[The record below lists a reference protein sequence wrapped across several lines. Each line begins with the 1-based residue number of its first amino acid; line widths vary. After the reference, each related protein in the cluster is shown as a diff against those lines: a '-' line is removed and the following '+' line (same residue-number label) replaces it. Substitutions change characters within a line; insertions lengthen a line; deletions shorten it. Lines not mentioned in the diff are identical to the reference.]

1 MFMAKKEKPP
11 PVTIDLATLL
21 TSARN
26 CFSGFKDPRGK
37 NIVYTLPDI
46 LMSGL
51 AMFQLKYPSLHAF
64 EQQTAAERH
73 NLRTVFG
80 ISHLCTDAQMR
91 NVLDL
96 VPPQALRPM
105 FSAYYAHLRQRGV
118 VDAYSVHKGSIVVAL
133 DGVEYFRSEQ
143 IHCDHCQ
150 VRKHRDGQMSYSHS
164 AVCAVLVCPGK
175 REVFPLEMEEIS
187 KQDGSVKN
195 DCERNATGRLLP
207 RLKEQYPKE
216 SFILTGDALYS
227 NAPCVRQ
234 IQQNEWH
241 FVLNVKPDSHTTLFE
256 GFEHRKRQKAA
267 KRLTLTDSKGQHC
280 FEWTNN
286 LPLCES
292 AGDIRVNLLR
302 YEWTDKKGV
311 KTTFT
316 WVTDLLLHQKNVQIV
331 AQIGR
336 SRWKIE
342 NETFNTLKNQG
353 YNFEHNY
360 GHGYQHLA
368 PVLALLMFLAFL
380 FDQMVQHCSRPFQAI
395 WEAAKTKIKIWEC
408 QRALFSTQYFRNF
421 KELFAA
427 MAALFE
433 VKLE

>member
-1 MFMAKKEKPP
+1 MPKKEKPP
-11 PVTIDLATLL
+11 PKIELADLLS
-21 TSARN
+21 SARKQ
-26 CFSGFKDPRGK
+26 FEGFKDPRAK
-37 NIVYTLPDI
+37 NVVYTLPDI

-73 NLRTVFG
+73 NLKTVFG
-80 ISHLCTDAQMR
+80 IRGLCTDAQLR

-96 VPPQALRPM
+96 VAPESVRPLFSSYYQQLR
-105 FSAYYAHLRQRGV
+105 SAGV
-118 VDAYSVHKGSIVVAL
+118 VEEYALHKGSVVVAL

-143 IHCDHCQ
+143 VHCDHCQ
-150 VRKHRDGQMSYSHS
+150 VRKHRDGQLSYSHS

-175 REVFPLEMEEIS
+175 REVFPLDMEEIS
-187 KQDGSVKN
+187 KQDGSIKN

-207 RLKEQYPKE
+207 RLKAQYPKQ

-234 IQQNEWH
+234 IQQNGWH
-241 FVLNVKPDSHTTLFE
+241 FVLNVKPDSHSTLFR
-256 GFEHRKRQKAA
+256 GFEHRQAQKAT
-267 KRLTLTDSKGQHC
+267 KRLSFADSNGQHT
-280 FEWTNN
+280 FEWATN
-286 LPLCES
+286 LPLCEN
-292 AGDIRVNLLR
+292 AGDLRVNMLR
-302 YEWTDKKGV
+302 YEWTDKKGA

-316 WVTDLLLHQKNVQIV
+316 WTTDLPLNQNNVQTI

-368 PVLALLMFLAFL
+368 STLALLMFLAFL
-380 FDQMVQHCSRPFQAI
+380 FDQMVQHCSQAFKSI
-395 WEAAKTKIKIWEC
+395 WEVAKTKIKIWEC
-408 QRALFSTQYFRNF
+408 QRALFSTQYFRDF

-427 MAALFE
+427 LAALFE

>member
-1 MFMAKKEKPP
+1 MAKREKARA
-11 PVTIDLATLL
+11 VLIDMANLLA
-21 TSARN
+21 SARRR
-26 CFSGFKDPRGK
+26 FEGFKDPRGK
-37 NIVYTLPDI
+37 NVVYTLPDI

-51 AMFQLKYPSLHAF
+51 AMFQMKYPSLHAF
-64 EQQTAAERH
+64 ERQTTAERH
-73 NLRTVFG
+73 NLQTIFG
-80 ISHLCTDAQMR
+80 VGDLCTDAQLR

-96 VPPQALRPM
+96 IAPESLRPV
-105 FSAYYAHLRQRGV
+105 FGSYYEQLCEAGLAEEYAV
-118 VDAYSVHKGSIVVAL
+118 YKDSVVVAL

-143 IHCDHCQ
+143 VHCDHCQ
-150 VRKHRDGQMSYSHS
+150 VRKHRDGQLSYSHS
-164 AVCAVLVCPGK
+164 AVCAVLLCPGK
-175 REVFPLEMEEIS
+175 REVFPLDMEEIS

-207 RLKEQYPKE
+207 RLKAQYPKQ
-216 SFILTGDALYS
+216 SMILTGDALYA
-227 NAPCVRQ
+227 NAPCVRN
-234 IQQNEWH
+234 IQQNGWH
-241 FVLNVKPDSHTTLFE
+241 FVLNVKPSSHATLFKA
-256 GFEHRKRQKAA
+256 FEHRKGQKATKA
-267 KRLTLTDSKGQHC
+267 LPFTDSKGQHC

-292 AGDIRVNLLR
+292 AGDIRVNMLR

-316 WVTDLLLHQKNVQIV
+316 WVTDLPLNKNNVQII

-380 FDQMVQHCSRPFQAI
+380 FDQMVQHCSHPFQAI
-395 WEAAKTKIKIWEC
+395 WMAAKTKTKIWEC

-427 MAALFE
+427 LAALFE

>member
-1 MFMAKKEKPP
+1 MPKKEKPP
-11 PVTIDLATLL
+11 SLTIDLGGLL
-21 TSARN
+21 ASARKH
-26 CFSGFKDPRGK
+26 FEALKDPRAK
-37 NIVYTLPDI
+37 NVVYSLPDI

-80 ISHLCTDAQMR
+80 IGRLCTDAQLR
-91 NVLDL
+91 NVLDF
-96 VPPQALRPM
+96 VPPHSLRPL
-105 FSAYYAHLRQRGV
+105 FSSYYEQLRVAGV
-118 VDAYSVHKGSIVVAL
+118 VDEYTVYKNSVVVAL

-150 VRKHRDGQMSYSHS
+150 VCKHRDGQLSYSHS

-175 REVFPLEMEEIS
+175 REVFPLDMEEIS
-187 KQDGSVKN
+187 KQDGSIKN

-207 RLKEQYPKE
+207 RLKEQYPKQ
-216 SFILTGDALYS
+216 SMILTGDALYS
-227 NAPCVRQ
+227 NATCVRQ
-234 IQQNEWH
+234 IQANGWH
-241 FVLNVKPDSHTTLFE
+241 FVLNIKPDSHATLFE
-256 GFEHRKRQKAA
+256 GFEHRKRQKAT
-267 KRLTLTDSKGQHC
+267 KRFTFADNKGQHS

-286 LPLCES
+286 LPLCDS
-292 AGDIRVNLLR
+292 AGDIRVNMLR

-316 WVTDLLLHQKNVQIV
+316 WTTDLLLSQNTVQII

-360 GHGYQHLA
+360 GHGYKHLA
-368 PVLALLMFLAFL
+368 STLALIMLLAFL
-380 FDQMVQHCSRPFQAI
+380 FDQIVQHCSQPFKSI

-408 QRALFSTQYFRNF
+408 QRALFSTQYFHNF

-427 MAALFE
+427 LAALFE
-433 VKLE
+433 VQLE

>member
-1 MFMAKKEKPP
+1 MAKKEKPP
-11 PVTIDLATLL
+11 PKIELAGLL
-21 TSARN
+21 DSARKR
-26 CFSGFKDPRGK
+26 FEGIHDPRAK
-37 NIVYTLPDI
+37 NVVYRLPDV

-73 NLRTVFG
+73 NLKTVFG
-80 ISHLCTDAQMR
+80 IQGLCTDAQLR

-96 VPPQALRPM
+96 VPPDSLRPL
-105 FSAYYAHLRQRGV
+105 FGSYYEQLRSGGV
-118 VDAYSVHKGSIVVAL
+118 VAEYILHKGSVVVAL

-143 IHCDHCQ
+143 VHCDHCQ
-150 VRKHRDGQMSYSHS
+150 VRKHRDGQLSYSHS

-175 REVFPLEMEEIS
+175 REVFPLDIEEIS

-207 RLKEQYPKE
+207 RLKEQYPKQ

-234 IQQNEWH
+234 IQQNGWH
-241 FVLNVKPDSHTTLFE
+241 FVLNVKPDSHSTLFR
-256 GFEHRKRQKAA
+256 GFEHRRTQKAT
-267 KRLTLTDSKGQHC
+267 KRLSYADSSGHHA
-280 FEWTNN
+280 FDWATN
-286 LPLCES
+286 LPLCEN
-292 AGDIRVNLLR
+292 AGDLRVNMLC
-302 YEWTDKKGV
+302 YEWTDKKGT

-316 WVTDLLLHQKNVQIV
+316 WTTDLPLSQNNVQAI

-368 PVLALLMFLAFL
+368 STLALLMFLAFL
-380 FDQMVQHCSRPFQAI
+380 FDQMVQRCSQAFKSI

-408 QRALFSTQYFRNF
+408 QRALFSTQYFHSF

-427 MAALFE
+427 LAALFE

>member
-1 MFMAKKEKPP
+1 MPKKEKPP
-11 PVTIDLATLL
+11 PPTIDLGGLL
-21 TSARN
+21 ASARKR
-26 CFSGFKDPRGK
+26 FEAFQDPRAK
-37 NIVYTLPDI
+37 NVVYTLPDI

-80 ISHLCTDAQMR
+80 IGGLCTDAQLR

-96 VPPQALRPM
+96 VPPQSLRPL
-105 FSAYYAHLRQRGV
+105 FSSYFEQLRAVGV
-118 VDAYSVHKGSIVVAL
+118 VEEYAVYKDSVVVAL
-133 DGVEYFRSEQ
+133 DGVEYFRSEL

-150 VRKHRDGQMSYSHS
+150 VRKHREGQLSYSHS
-164 AVCAVLVCPGK
+164 AVCAVLVGPGK
-175 REVFPLEMEEIS
+175 REVFPIDMEEIS
-187 KQDGSVKN
+187 KQDGSIKN

-207 RLKEQYPKE
+207 RLKEQYPKQ
-216 SFILTGDALYS
+216 SMILTGDALYS

-234 IQQNEWH
+234 IQQNGWH
-241 FVLNVKPDSHTTLFE
+241 FVLNIKPDSHATLFE
-256 GFEHRKRQKAA
+256 AFEHRKRQKTV
-267 KRLTLTDSKGQHC
+267 KRFTLTDNKGQHS

-292 AGDIRVNLLR
+292 AGDIRVNMLR

-316 WVTDLLLHQKNVQIV
+316 WATDLLLSQNNVQTI

-360 GHGYQHLA
+360 GHGYRHLVA
-368 PVLALLMFLAFL
+368 VLALLMFLAFL
-380 FDQMVQHCSRPFQAI
+380 FDQMVQHCSHAFKSI
-395 WEAAKTKIKIWEC
+395 WEVAKTKIKIWEC
-408 QRALFSTQYFRNF
+408 QRALFSTQYFRDF

-427 MAALFE
+427 LAALFE